1 MYCIIVC
8 AYKYAKLKVDDISI
22 NLQEKE
28 MKALMML
35 LQHDYQSEQLRR
47 SDYFDHDYFY
57 SNSLV
62 S

>member
-1 MYCIIVC
+1 
-8 AYKYAKLKVDDISI
+8 
-22 NLQEKE
+22 